1 MGTLELK
8 LNIHRIVD
16 EIQNEELLKAVY
28 DFLRVSENAVP
39 GRLWSTLTEE
49 QKQEVFLAYDE
60 SEDEN
65 NLIEREKVFQ
75 LQK

>member
-8 LNIHRIVD
+8 SNIHRIVD

-49 QKQEVFLAYDE
+49 QNRKFFWLMM
-60 SEDEN
+60 
-65 NLIEREKVFQ
+65 NLKMKTI
-75 LQK
+75 